1 MAGTWQRLAHVEL
14 SSTTATISTGT
25 FTAKENLR
33 FVFYGIGNS
42 SNQVPAMTFNND
54 TGSNYARRQE
64 DNGNS
69 DETQTS
75 HASIK
80 FNDKANTGIYIV
92 GDITNKADK
101 EKLIISEF
109 MSGNTAGVGNAPNR
123 MQVVGK
129 WANTSDQITRIDI
142 ELGTSDWASGSYI
155 TVLGASDD
163 IVTDEKTTLT
173 NVPENTQYR
182 ETDTRKIYRAK
193 SVGFASGTSG
203 SGSDWTEVAFD
214 SSTATNGA
222 SASGNVVTRT
232 GSASWNAYIRS
243 TTHYLDPSEGGGE
256 VYFTVS
262 NNTHGS
268 VGLEKTPF
276 NSHPTGTYQNADYS
290 FHTTTA
296 TNNMYESTTS
306 YDGTDWNNATNEWRI
321 TMDSAGLVKY
331 YYRVNSSGSWNL
343 ERTSTVTASGKYYVT
358 ASPNSSASCTCY
370 IKSDAAIAW
379 KERGTA

>member
-25 FTAKENLR
+25 FTTKENLR

-142 ELGTSDWASGSYI
+142 GLGSSDWASGSYI
-155 TVLGASDD
+155 TVLGASGD
-163 IVTDEKTTLT
+163 VTSDTTPDGT
-173 NVPENTQYR
+173 IWE
-182 ETDTRKIYRAK
+182 ESDTGKHYIWNA
-193 SVGFASGTSG
+193 TSD
-203 SGSDWTEVAFD
+203 SWTEI
-214 SSTATNGA
+214 S
-222 SASGNVVTRT
+222 
-232 GSASWNAYIRS
+232 
-243 TTHYLDPSEGGGE
+243 
-256 VYFTVS
+256 
-262 NNTHGS
+262 
-268 VGLEKTPF
+268 
-276 NSHPTGTYQNADYS
+276 
-290 FHTTTA
+290 
-296 TNNMYESTTS
+296 
-306 YDGTDWNNATNEWRI
+306 
-321 TMDSAGLVKY
+321 
-331 YYRVNSSGSWNL
+331 
-343 ERTSTVTASGKYYVT
+343 
-358 ASPNSSASCTCY
+358 
-370 IKSDAAIAW
+370 
-379 KERGTA
+379 